1 MNEDMTVWEVFGK
14 AQCPVEI
21 WGWDVE
27 TGCSFMMRRFEQK
40 EVSLG
45 DFRID
50 IYQKCDLVR
59 KSDNKSDK
67 CFAGFF
73 VFRDNEHRCGTE

>member
-1 MNEDMTVWEVFGK
+1 MNEDMTVWEMFGK
-14 AQCPVEI
+14 AQCSVEI

-45 DFRID
+45 DFRDDPVFQTYAEQYIV
-50 IYQKCDLVR
+50 KLTV
-59 KSDNKSDK
+59 KDNRLQVWVSE
-67 CFAGFF
+67 
-73 VFRDNEHRCGTE
+73 V

>member
-45 DFRID
+45 DFRDDPVFQTYAEQYIV
-50 IYQKCDLVR
+50 KLTV
-59 KSDNKSDK
+59 KDNRLQVWVS
-67 CFAGFF
+67 
-73 VFRDNEHRCGTE
+73 EL

>member
-1 MNEDMTVWEVFGK
+1 MNEDMTVWEVFVK

-45 DFRID
+45 DFRD
-50 IYQKCDLVR
+50 DP
-59 KSDNKSDK
+59 
-67 CFAGFF
+67 
-73 VFRDNEHRCGTE
+73 VFQTYAEQYVVKLTVKNDRLQVWVSEV

>member
-1 MNEDMTVWEVFGK
+1 MNEDMTVWEVFDK
-14 AQCPVEI
+14 SQCPVEI

-45 DFRID
+45 DFRDDPVFQTYAEQYIV
-50 IYQKCDLVR
+50 KLTV
-59 KSDNKSDK
+59 KDNRLQVWVSE
-67 CFAGFF
+67 
-73 VFRDNEHRCGTE
+73 V

>member
-45 DFRID
+45 DFRNDPVFQTYAEQYIV
-50 IYQKCDLVR
+50 KLTVN
-59 KSDNKSDK
+59 DNRLQAWVS
-67 CFAGFF
+67 
-73 VFRDNEHRCGTE
+73 EL

>member
-45 DFRID
+45 DFRD
-50 IYQKCDLVR
+50 DP
-59 KSDNKSDK
+59 
-67 CFAGFF
+67 
-73 VFRDNEHRCGTE
+73 VFQTYAEQYIVKLTVKNERLQVWVSEV

>member
-1 MNEDMTVWEVFGK
+1 MNEDITVWEVFGK

-21 WGWDVE
+21 WGWDAE

-45 DFRID
+45 DFRD
-50 IYQKCDLVR
+50 DPVFQTYAEQYVVKLTV
-59 KSDNKSDK
+59 KDNRLQVWVDE
-67 CFAGFF
+67 
-73 VFRDNEHRCGTE
+73 V

>member
-1 MNEDMTVWEVFGK
+1 MNEDMTIWEVFGK

-45 DFRID
+45 DFRDDPVFQTYAEQYIV
-50 IYQKCDLVR
+50 KLTV
-59 KSDNKSDK
+59 KDNRLQVWVSE
-67 CFAGFF
+67 
-73 VFRDNEHRCGTE
+73 V

>member
-45 DFRID
+45 DFRNDPVFQTYAEQYIA
-50 IYQKCDLVR
+50 KLTV
-59 KSDNKSDK
+59 KDNRLQVWVS
-67 CFAGFF
+67 
-73 VFRDNEHRCGTE
+73 EL

>member
-1 MNEDMTVWEVFGK
+1 MNEDITVWEVFGK

-45 DFRID
+45 DFRD
-50 IYQKCDLVR
+50 DP
-59 KSDNKSDK
+59 
-67 CFAGFF
+67 
-73 VFRDNEHRCGTE
+73 VFQTYAEQYIVKLTVKNNRLQAWVSEL

>member
-14 AQCPVEI
+14 AQCPAEI

-45 DFRID
+45 DFRDDPVFQTYAEQYIV
-50 IYQKCDLVR
+50 KLTV
-59 KSDNKSDK
+59 KDNRLQ
-67 CFAGFF
+67 
-73 VFRDNEHRCGTE
+73 VWVNEV

>member
-1 MNEDMTVWEVFGK
+1 MNEDITVWEVFGK
-14 AQCPVEI
+14 SQCPVEI

-45 DFRID
+45 DFRNDPVFQTYAEQYIV
-50 IYQKCDLVR
+50 KLTV
-59 KSDNKSDK
+59 KDNRLQVWVSE
-67 CFAGFF
+67 
-73 VFRDNEHRCGTE
+73 V

>member
-40 EVSLG
+40 DVSLG
-45 DFRID
+45 DFRDDPVFQTYAEQYIV
-50 IYQKCDLVR
+50 KLTV
-59 KSDNKSDK
+59 KDNRLQVWVS
-67 CFAGFF
+67 
-73 VFRDNEHRCGTE
+73 EL

>member
-1 MNEDMTVWEVFGK
+1 MNEDMTIWEVFGK

-27 TGCSFMMRRFEQK
+27 TGCSFMMRRFTQK

-45 DFRID
+45 DFRDDPVFQTYAEQYIV
-50 IYQKCDLVR
+50 KLTV
-59 KSDNKSDK
+59 KDNRLQVWVS
-67 CFAGFF
+67 
-73 VFRDNEHRCGTE
+73 EL

>member
-1 MNEDMTVWEVFGK
+1 MNEDMMVWEVFGK

-45 DFRID
+45 DFRDDPVFQTYAEQCIV
-50 IYQKCDLVR
+50 KLTV
-59 KSDNKSDK
+59 KDNRLQVWVS
-67 CFAGFF
+67 
-73 VFRDNEHRCGTE
+73 EL

>member
-1 MNEDMTVWEVFGK
+1 MNEDITVWEVFGK

-45 DFRID
+45 DFRNDPVFQTYAEQYIV
-50 IYQKCDLVR
+50 KLTV
-59 KSDNKSDK
+59 KDNRLQVWVSE
-67 CFAGFF
+67 
-73 VFRDNEHRCGTE
+73 V

>member
-1 MNEDMTVWEVFGK
+1 MNEDMTVWEVFSK

-50 IYQKCDLVR
+50 PVFQTYAEQYIVKLTV
-59 KSDNKSDK
+59 KDNRLQ
-67 CFAGFF
+67 
-73 VFRDNEHRCGTE
+73 VWVNEV

>member
-45 DFRID
+45 DFRNDPVFQTYAEQYIV
-50 IYQKCDLVR
+50 KLTV
-59 KSDNKSDK
+59 KDNRLQVWVS
-67 CFAGFF
+67 
-73 VFRDNEHRCGTE
+73 EL

>member
-1 MNEDMTVWEVFGK
+1 MHEDMTVWEVFYK

-45 DFRID
+45 DFRDDPVFQTYAEQYIV
-50 IYQKCDLVR
+50 KLTV
-59 KSDNKSDK
+59 KDNRLQVWVSE
-67 CFAGFF
+67 
-73 VFRDNEHRCGTE
+73 V

>member
-45 DFRID
+45 DFRDDPVFQTYAEQYIV
-50 IYQKCDLVR
+50 KLTV
-59 KSDNKSDK
+59 KDNRLQVWVSE
-67 CFAGFF
+67 
-73 VFRDNEHRCGTE
+73 V

>member
-1 MNEDMTVWEVFGK
+1 MNEDITVWEVFGN
-14 AQCPVEI
+14 AQCSVEI

-45 DFRID
+45 DFRDDPVFQTYAEQYIV
-50 IYQKCDLVR
+50 KLTV
-59 KSDNKSDK
+59 KDNRLQVWVS
-67 CFAGFF
+67 
-73 VFRDNEHRCGTE
+73 EL